1 MTIDQILSTEYSFK
15 FDEIRKRLMTL
26 PEKPEV
32 EEQFNKIRQNMMVVS
47 YHKYGPMQENYD
59 EYKCM
64 DTIGNIRKRIEKYK
78 ATGNTEFLADVANFA
93 MIEFMYPS
101 VKGAKLSPTG
111 YRTECLG
118 TSPITLCLIEDSIF
132 NYKKTGNTECLA
144 DIANFALQE
153 FAYPSL
159 KGAHYTPTDNDA
171 CEIAGFSVNE
181 IKNFR

>member
-1 MTIDQILSTEYSFK
+1 MTKDQILSSEYSFR
-15 FDEIRKRLMTL
+15 FDEIRQQLMTL

-47 YHKYGPMQENYD
+47 YYKYGPMQENYN

-64 DTIGNIRKRIEKYK
+64 DAIGNIRKRLIKYHD
-78 ATGNTEFLADVANFA
+78 TGNTEFLADVANFA

-101 VKGAKLSPTG
+101 VKGAKYLQTRSKTYSANKSRNPFG
-111 YRTECLG
+111 
-118 TSPITLCLIEDSIF
+118 IIETAI
-132 NYKKTGNTECLA
+132 YEYEETKNTAYLVE
-144 DIANFALQE
+144 IANLALQE

-159 KGAHYTPTDNDA
+159 EGAHYTPTDNDA

-181 IKNFR
+181 IKRYV

>member
-15 FDEIRKRLMTL
+15 FDEIRKQLMTL

-47 YHKYGPMQENYD
+47 FHKYGPMQENYD

-64 DTIGNIRKRIEKYK
+64 DAIGNIRKRLLKYHD
-78 ATGNTEFLADVANFA
+78 TGNTEFLADVANFA

-101 VKGAKLSPTG
+101 TKGAKYLQTWDK
-111 YRTECLG
+111 TEYVRESRKPFG
-118 TSPITLCLIEDSIF
+118 IIETAIYEY
-132 NYKKTGNTECLA
+132 NETKNTEYLA
-144 DIANFALQE
+144 KIANFALQE

-159 KGAHYTPTDNDA
+159 EGASYTPTDDGA